1 MPVLAAEKLT
11 YKKVRELD
19 KQRAVCFMPVSAL
32 EVHGPHLPLG
42 MDFYMARWMAEESG
56 RRFAERHP
64 DWNVVQYPPLPLGTD
79 ELPLAGSMH
88 TDQRTVF
95 TGVRNH
101 GESLAQAGFRYI
113 VVTNG
118 HGGPRHAAAL
128 ESACRAVSRRHGV
141 QMFTP
146 SIAVLHEIITGKHFA
161 AVEELLGRPLSA
173 GERAGALCG
182 EHAGTWETSFML
194 AQEPELVEP
203 EYTFLQKDAPP
214 PFRPLQTFAR
224 GLVSLQEK
232 RGKDTTEL
240 REMGERLAG
249 GIGWLLN
256 TRYGYGGPA
265 VSYQGVPAVASAELG
280 DAFRE
285 LLARRCLEI
294 LEEVTAGQ
302 RDARTVRS
310 LASASPIVRPRFWSR
325 LAFAA
330 ALVVALPFLF

>member
-1 MPVLAAEKLT
+1 MAVLAAEKLT
-11 YKKVRELD
+11 YTKVRDLD
-19 KQRAVCFMPVSAL
+19 KRHAVCFMPVSAL

-42 MDFYMARWMAEESG
+42 MDYYMARWMAEESG

-88 TDQRTVF
+88 TNQRTVF

-101 GESLAQAGFRYI
+101 GESLARAGFRYI

-128 ESACRAVSRRHGV
+128 EAACRAVNRKHGV

-146 SIAVLHEIITGKHFA
+146 SIAVLHEIITGRHFA

-173 GERAGALCG
+173 EERAGALCG

-194 AQEPELVEP
+194 AQEADLVEP
-203 EYTFLQKDAPP
+203 EYKHLEKDAPP
-214 PFRPLQTFAR
+214 PFRPVLALGET
-224 GLVSLQEK
+224 LVALQER
-232 RGKDTTEL
+232 RGKDTAEL
-240 REMGERLAG
+240 REMAERFAG

-256 TRYGYGGPA
+256 ARYGYGGPA
-265 VSYQGVPAVASAELG
+265 VSYMGVPAVASEELG
-280 DAFRE
+280 HAFRE

-294 LEEVTAGQ
+294 LEEVTAGKT
-302 RDARTVRS
+302 DAAAVRS
-310 LASASPIVRPRFWSR
+310 LASASPIVQPRFWGR
-325 LAFAA
+325 VAA
-330 ALVVALPFLF
+330 VAVLVAALPFLL